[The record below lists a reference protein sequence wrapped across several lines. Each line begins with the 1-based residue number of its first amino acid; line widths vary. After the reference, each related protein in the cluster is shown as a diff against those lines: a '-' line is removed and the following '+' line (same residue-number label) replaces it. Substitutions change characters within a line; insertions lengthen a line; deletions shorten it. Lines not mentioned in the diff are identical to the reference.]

1 MRYAEQSISS
11 ELYVKSNFI
20 SSAESILYS
29 IGVST
34 FICIT
39 IMKKSGKFYQQ
50 AQDQTGVP
58 STTSSPGYDGED
70 NGNGNVIDTN
80 TEREIE
86 ILNNFPD
93 YIFYQ
98 D

>member
-1 MRYAEQSISS
+1 MQSKVFLQYYI
-11 ELYVKSNFI
+11 KFDFI
-20 SSAESILYS
+20 SSAESILYL

-50 AQDQTGVP
+50 TQDQTGVP

-70 NGNGNVIDTN
+70 NVIDTN

-86 ILNNFPD
+86 ILNNFAD

>member
-11 ELYVKSNFI
+11 ELYVKSHVI
-20 SSAESILYS
+20 SSAESILYL

-50 AQDQTGVP
+50 TQDQTDVR
-58 STTSSPGYDGED
+58 STTSSPGYDEED
-70 NGNGNVIDTN
+70 NGNVIDTN

-86 ILNNFPD
+86 ILNNSND

-98 D
+98 EQD

>member
-1 MRYAEQSISS
+1 MQSKVFLLNYI
-11 ELYVKSNFI
+11 KFDFI
-20 SSAESILYS
+20 SSAESILYL

-50 AQDQTGVP
+50 TQDRTGVP

-70 NGNGNVIDTN
+70 NVIDTN

-86 ILNNFPD
+86 ILNNFAD
-93 YIFYQ
+93 YILYQ

>member
-1 MRYAEQSISS
+1 MQSKVFLQYYI
-11 ELYVKSNFI
+11 KFDFI
-20 SSAESILYS
+20 SSAESILYL

-50 AQDQTGVP
+50 TQDQTGVP

-70 NGNGNVIDTN
+70 NVIDTN

-86 ILNNFPD
+86 ILNKGGSD
-93 YIFYQ
+93 
-98 D
+98 

>member
-1 MRYAEQSISS
+1 MQRNVFSQNSI
-11 ELYVKSNFI
+11 KFDFI
-20 SSAESILYS
+20 SSTESILYL

-50 AQDQTGVP
+50 TQDRTDVH
-58 STTSSPGYDGED
+58 STTSLPMYYEED
-70 NGNGNVIDTN
+70 NGNSNEIDTT
-80 TEREIE
+80 TEREVE
-86 ILNNFPD
+86 MLDNSAD